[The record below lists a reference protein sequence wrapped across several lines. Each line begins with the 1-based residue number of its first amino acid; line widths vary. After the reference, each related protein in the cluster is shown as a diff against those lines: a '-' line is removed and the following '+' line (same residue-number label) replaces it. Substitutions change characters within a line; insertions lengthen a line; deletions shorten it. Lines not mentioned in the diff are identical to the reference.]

1 MIGRTLHRRDVAA
14 MCSFFLSVGK
24 KCPWPSLK
32 RFLIF
37 SDCSKTHKSKSISAA
52 VISPLWWLR
61 RLMPCF
67 DIVIR
72 HWFGG
77 RCLHHFIPPS
87 RPFFPFCF
95 FVVCT
100 RGATFALKILVH
112 FNKMKKKKMLCT
124 DNIRSAPRRVRD
136 RYIVSARRARRL
148 RQPCTVVSCS
158 HSHSFSFFFIYTLL
172 KVYSMEPLFIIVPP
186 FFFCFVFLKKMLRT
200 DNIRL
205 APRRVRDRNIVST
218 GRARRLRL

>member
-112 FNKMKKKKMLCT
+112 FNKMKKKKCCALTTYALHPDASVTGTLCRPGARAGY
-124 DNIRSAPRRVRD
+124 DSRALSCRVH
-136 RYIVSARRARRL
+136 I
-148 RQPCTVVSCS
+148 
-158 HSHSFSFFFIYTLL
+158 HIHFHFFSFIHF
-172 KVYSMEPLFIIVPP
+172 
-186 FFFCFVFLKKMLRT
+186 
-200 DNIRL
+200 
-205 APRRVRDRNIVST
+205 
-218 GRARRLRL
+218 